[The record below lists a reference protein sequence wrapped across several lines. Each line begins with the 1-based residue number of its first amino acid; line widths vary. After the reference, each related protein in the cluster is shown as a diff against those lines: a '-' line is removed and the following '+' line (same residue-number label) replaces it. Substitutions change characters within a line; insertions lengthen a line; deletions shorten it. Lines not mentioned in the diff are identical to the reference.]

1 MITLC
6 DNYKIFWILNR
17 NFLSQL
23 FTQYHLFHTW
33 FLSPWPWSCFP
44 VLGFR
49 TSRGIYSVCLLL
61 NFTNRKTILSLY
73 SEFMVIVFV
82 CSLINTSDR
91 VTSLSQ
97 TSVLDRRDTVF
108 WCVRGHPVLSFIVNR
123 LFYNLSGHFSQSRPW
138 GKTNQW
144 KKLHAK

>member
-1 MITLC
+1 MIIIKYFE
-6 DNYKIFWILNR
+6 YKTVMSCRDYLHSIIFSTPD
-17 NFLSQL
+17 FLSL
-23 FTQYHLFHTW
+23 
-33 FLSPWPWSCFP
+33 WPWSCFP

-49 TSRGIYSVCLLL
+49 TSRAIYSVCLLL

-123 LFYNLSGHFSQSRPW
+123 LFYNLWGHFSQSRPS
-138 GKTNQW
+138 GKNKSV
-144 KKLHAK
+144 KKITCKVR